1 MRHLRVCLFSG
12 EKEATSAGLRTI
24 SQLCLRFGSV
34 LFDTGRSRRLH
45 RFLKNALCPAD
56 RAAAKTRVEGLRWTV
71 ARSRVAPNLP
81 ACAFPGG
88 GPAGAGGFRPTPLAT
103 ADPCVL
109 LRRDRF
115 ASSTGSR

>member
-1 MRHLRVCLFSG
+1 MFFIIVLAFRIG
-12 EKEATSAGLRTI
+12 M
-24 SQLCLRFGSV
+24 

-56 RAAAKTRVEGLRWTV
+56 RAAAKTRARRATV
-71 ARSRVAPNLP
+71 GRCAQQGAPNLP
-81 ACAFPGG
+81 ACAFPSG
-88 GPAGAGGFRPTPLAT
+88 GPAGAVGFRPTPLAT

-109 LRRDRF
+109 LLRDRF

>member
-1 MRHLRVCLFSG
+1 MAHGAEKKVCVL
-12 EKEATSAGLRTI
+12 KV
-24 SQLCLRFGSV
+24 V

-56 RAAAKTRVEGLRWTV
+56 WAATKTRAEGLWWAL

-81 ACAFPGG
+81 ACAFPSG
-88 GPAGAGGFRPTPLAT
+88 GPSGAVGFRPTPLAT
-103 ADPCVL
+103 PDPCVL

-115 ASSTGSR
+115 ASPTGSR